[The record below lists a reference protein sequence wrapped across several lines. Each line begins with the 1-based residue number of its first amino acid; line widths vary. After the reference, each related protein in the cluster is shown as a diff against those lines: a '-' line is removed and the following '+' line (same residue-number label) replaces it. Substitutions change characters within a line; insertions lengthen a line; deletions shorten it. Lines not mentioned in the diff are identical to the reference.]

1 MIIDFLSWIKSN
13 KLHNIQSKK
22 KFTISDCLM
31 KKNKV
36 IKAMLREVETA
47 ELLGEGNFVKDLEGD
62 SKLYTVHLEGG
73 RITIDFKRR
82 DGKIAYAERFDGK
95 HALMSTQI
103 TMGTKERRD

>member
-36 IKAMLREVETA
+36 IKAILREVETA
-47 ELLGEGNFVKDLEGD
+47 ELLGEDNFVKDLEEIRVPN
-62 SKLYTVHLEGG
+62 SIQYT
-73 RITIDFKRR
+73 
-82 DGKIAYAERFDGK
+82 
-95 HALMSTQI
+95 
-103 TMGTKERRD
+103 

>member
-1 MIIDFLSWIKSN
+1 MIIDLLSWIKSN

-47 ELLGEGNFVKDLEGD
+47 ELLG
-62 SKLYTVHLEGG
+62 
-73 RITIDFKRR
+73 
-82 DGKIAYAERFDGK
+82 
-95 HALMSTQI
+95 
-103 TMGTKERRD
+103 